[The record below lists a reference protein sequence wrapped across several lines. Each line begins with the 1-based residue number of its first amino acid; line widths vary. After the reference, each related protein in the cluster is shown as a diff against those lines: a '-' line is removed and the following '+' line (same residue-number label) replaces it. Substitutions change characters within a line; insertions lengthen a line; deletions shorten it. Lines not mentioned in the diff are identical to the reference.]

1 MNCLLN
7 LLVII
12 IFFAPFI
19 ILEVYI
25 LWTLTMSSVIVPTE
39 KYLSKHSQKE
49 LNKLKKIKEELG
61 IIVESNDILLVQK
74 AYLLRLKKQTSAL
87 YILLV
92 ALVSFIISN
101 LDFFNNGTITLFSTF
116 WWGIFVG
123 ITIIFQSTFIIP
135 KIEERVFLIDCLIEK
150 MRI

>member
-1 MNCLLN
+1 
-7 LLVII
+7 
-12 IFFAPFI
+12 
-19 ILEVYI
+19 
-25 LWTLTMSSVIVPTE
+25 MSSVIVPTE

>member
-1 MNCLLN
+1 MDCLLN
-7 LLVII
+7 FLVII

-25 LWTLTMSSVIVPTE
+25 LWTLTISSNIVPTE
-39 KYLSKHSQKE
+39 KHLSKHSLKE
-49 LNKLKKIKEELG
+49 LNKLKKRKEELG

-74 AYLLRLKKQTSAL
+74 AYLLRLRKQTSAL
-87 YILLV
+87 YIILV

-101 LDFFNNGTITLFSTF
+101 LDFFNNGTITLFSAF

-123 ITIIFQSTFIIP
+123 LTIIFQSTFIIP
-135 KIEERVFLIDCLIEK
+135 KIEERLFLIDCLIEK
-150 MRI
+150 MQI